1 MFDLN
6 WITAEAQQLHGT
18 FQSVFYVLVATL
30 LVLGIIL
37 EYFRLPLGG
46 MPATGIL
53 VGRALV
59 AIILLVSYREV
70 VNTLSLLSEELTK
83 QLGSLDTLS
92 DVLQKFGDKVDKFQM
107 DWLSARSLFIT
118 GLSILTYVFLLF
130 SVIVSE
136 AAHAF
141 TLMLLYVFSP
151 LLIALFV
158 LPQTSGATKGLYRTL
173 IEVSCWKVVWAVL
186 ANLLWASVLVEVQQS
201 QNIDFVKMVCINL
214 MLGSSLLATP
224 WIVHALATAGLSGF
238 TRSFSGIPTIAGL
251 LTAAKVA
258 NIAKS
263 ASQKVAYG
271 YRTGK
276 RFVGRKSSHE
286 I

>member
-46 MPATGIL
+46 MPATGVL
-53 VGRALV
+53 VGRAIV

-70 VNTLSLLSEELTK
+70 VNTLSLLSDDLTK

-118 GLSILTYVFLLF
+118 GLSILTYVFLFF

-186 ANLLWASVLVEVQQS
+186 ANLLWASVLVEVQQI

-251 LTAAKVA
+251 LTAAKVT

-286 I
+286 V

>member
-70 VNTLSLLSEELTK
+70 VNTLLLLSDDLTK

-118 GLSILTYVFLLF
+118 GLSILTYVFLFF

-186 ANLLWASVLVEVQQS
+186 ANLLWASVLVEVQQN

-251 LTAAKVA
+251 LTAAKVT

-286 I
+286 V

>member
-70 VNTLSLLSEELTK
+70 VNTLSLLSDDLTK

-118 GLSILTYVFLLF
+118 GLSILTYVFLFF

-186 ANLLWASVLVEVQQS
+186 ANLLWASVLVEVQQN

-251 LTAAKVA
+251 LTAAKVT

-286 I
+286 V